1 MTGMNDLIIGQEY
14 TLTFKNDTNGIKEV
28 NQRIS
33 KRMILVGKYK
43 YHAVFMTKAG
53 YTVSFTYW
61 ELGRCLKTREKV
73 A

>member
-43 YHAVFMTKAG
+43 YHAVFLTRAG
-53 YTVSFTYW
+53 YTVSYTYQ
-61 ELGRCLKTREKV
+61 ELRKILKG

>member
-1 MTGMNDLIIGQEY
+1 MQNLIIGQEY

-43 YHAVFMTKAG
+43 YHAVFTTKAG

-61 ELGRCLKTREKV
+61 EIGRCLKTREKV

>member
-1 MTGMNDLIIGQEY
+1 MQNLIIGKEY

-43 YHAVFMTKAG
+43 YHAVFLTRAG
-53 YTVSFTYW
+53 YTVSYTYQ
-61 ELGRCLKTREKV
+61 ELRKILKG

>member
-1 MTGMNDLIIGQEY
+1 MNDLIIGQEY

-33 KRMILVGKYK
+33 KRMILAGKYK

-53 YTVSFTYW
+53 YTLSFTYW
-61 ELGRCLKTREKV
+61 ELRRCLKTRTK
-73 A
+73 AA